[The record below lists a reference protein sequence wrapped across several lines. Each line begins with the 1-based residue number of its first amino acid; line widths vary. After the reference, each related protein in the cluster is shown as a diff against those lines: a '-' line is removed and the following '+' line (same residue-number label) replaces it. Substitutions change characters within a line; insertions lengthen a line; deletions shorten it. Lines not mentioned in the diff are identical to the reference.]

1 MLFGTEVLLQLV
13 EGQSWGAN
21 KPIRM
26 KVVNKEMNVGN
37 MAIPKGF
44 AVLSGHRTAATNLN
58 TLNIGDEIE
67 INLNLTLDGQN
78 GSYTEVIGGDNRNP
92 MLKNG
97 VVENFRGLGGTSS
110 TYCNWL

>member
-1 MLFGTEVLLQLV
+1 
-13 EGQSWGAN
+13 
-21 KPIRM
+21 M

-44 AVLSGHRTAATNLN
+44 AVLSGHGTAATNLN

-92 MLKNG
+92 MLKDG
-97 VVENFRGLGGTSS
+97 VVETAEVWAELHPRTAIGYSEDR
-110 TYCNWL
+110 